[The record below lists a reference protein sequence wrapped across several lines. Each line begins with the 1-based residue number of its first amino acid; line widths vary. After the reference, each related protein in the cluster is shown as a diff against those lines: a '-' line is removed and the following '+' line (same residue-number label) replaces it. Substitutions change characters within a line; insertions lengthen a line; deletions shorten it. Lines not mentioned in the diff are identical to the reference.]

1 MSISYTQFL
10 KYVDSHIT
18 VKSSKVSTRKTLQWL
33 HIAIANLKRTSLG
46 VYHRIHQEYLR
57 FYLDEFCYKL
67 NRRYFK
73 DRLFNRL
80 VIAVVE
86 N

>member
-1 MSISYTQFL
+1 MSTSYTQFS
-10 KYVDSHIT
+10 KYVDTHIT
-18 VKSSKVSTRKTLQWL
+18 VKSSKVSTRKTLQWV
-33 HIAIANLKRTSLG
+33 HIAITSLKRTLLG
-46 VYHRIHQEYLR
+46 VYHRIHQEYLQL
-57 FYLDEFCYKL
+57 YLDEFCYKL